1 MYTEVELYDMNH
13 GGGIDARMEE
23 EMLEM
28 RARGES
34 EVNILCSW
42 GRGTIQPCSC
52 KKKINLK
59 LQKITV

>member
-42 GRGTIQPCSC
+42 GRVQFSHVVV
-52 KKKINLK
+52 KKIL
-59 LQKITV
+59 I